1 LINVL
6 YSKVE
11 YYDGLIKSWHLHV
24 VYPGRVFIDIKTA
37 RILALIKK
45 AWILARI
52 LVNIDSEDPR
62 VERESMDP
70 REDPHVNIDSKDP
83 CVEK

>member
-1 LINVL
+1 MDPREDP
-6 YSKVE
+6 Y
-11 YYDGLIKSWHLHV
+11 
-24 VYPGRVFIDIKTA
+24 
-37 RILALIKK
+37 
-45 AWILARI
+45 
-52 LVNIDSEDPR
+52 VNIDSEDPR